1 MTEKWKEDLNIQR
14 RHTNANR
21 HMKRYSKITK
31 YQRNTNQNHKESTS
45 YLLEWLSSKGPQIT
59 NVGEDV
65 ENRKPS

>member
-1 MTEKWKEDLNIQR
+1 MERRSEYTKKTYKCQQTREKIL
-14 RHTNANR
+14 
-21 HMKRYSKITK
+21 KITN

-45 YLLEWLSSKGPQIT
+45 YLLEWLSSKRPQIT